1 MDRRRLVK
9 VVGSG
14 RMPTGMACSHSLGRR
29 YQGFTLV
36 ELLMSLVVLSI
47 LLAIGIP
54 SFKSMIAEQRVRAA
68 TTDLQTALTL
78 ARVEAVKRGVVVTLR
93 PASGQ
98 GWAQGWLIQN
108 PATGNDTNPLF
119 KYSLGGGVG
128 IASAVSQVAFR
139 PSGRLSAGSVVT
151 FQVTASQDSE
161 KVRCVSLGID
171 GRATSAKGGC

>member
-1 MDRRRLVK
+1 MK
-9 VVGSG
+9 AFAPGW
-14 RMPTGMACSHSLGRR
+14 MPAEGACSHALGQKH
-29 YQGFTLV
+29 QGFTLV

-54 SFKSMIAEQRVRAA
+54 SFKSMIADQRVRAA
-68 TTDLQTALTL
+68 TTDLQSALTL

-98 GWAQGWLIQN
+98 EWAQGWLIQN

-128 IASAVSQVAFR
+128 IDSAVSQVAFR

-151 FQVTASQDSE
+151 FEVTASQDSE

>member
-1 MDRRRLVK
+1 MPK
-9 VVGSG
+9 G
-14 RMPTGMACSHSLGRR
+14 RSCSHSLGRGH
-29 YQGFTLV
+29 QGFTLV

-54 SFKSMIAEQRVRAA
+54 SFKSIIADQRVRAA
-68 TTDLQTALTL
+68 TTDLQSALIL
-78 ARVEAVKRGVVVTLR
+78 ARVEAIKRGVVVTLR

-98 GWAQGWLIQN
+98 EWAQGWLIQN
-108 PATGNDTNPLF
+108 PATGNDSNPLA
-119 KYSLGGGVG
+119 KYSLGDGVN
-128 IASAVSQVAFR
+128 IDSAASQVAFR

-151 FQVTASQDSE
+151 FEVTSSQDSE